1 MGTSDLIICRPWVQL
16 SEFEFGRH
24 DFKNFNHGFSDP
36 WMIVFVPRPKGHPY
50 YGADDEK
57 GYMWSIRVGLSWGP
71 KPTPTA
77 MSLEEAK
84 TAADTMAVKLDYQL
98 LSEEDMEKV
107 EMLK

>member
-1 MGTSDLIICRPWVQL
+1 MGTSDLIICRPWVQFPSL
-16 SEFEFGRH
+16 SSGGTTSRTSIT
-24 DFKNFNHGFSDP
+24 GFP
-36 WMIVFVPRPKGHPY
+36 IRGYRICARPKGHPY

-57 GYMWSIRVGLSWGP
+57 GYMWSIRVVFFGP
-71 KPTPTA
+71 EPTPTA